1 MSDKLDEK
9 AAERITGVAIVDA
22 QGRLWAL
29 PAPRRHH
36 HIFALAAFMGESAEG
51 NSRGQGFMTSANRF
65 VERADALD
73 IAKASGQTRPGAQ
86 LGHQLYS
93 EDL

>member
-1 MSDKLDEK
+1 MTASPAAPVEK
-9 AAERITGVAIVDA
+9 ITGVAIVDA

-36 HIFALAAFMGESAEG
+36 HIFALAAFLGESAEG

-73 IAKASGQTRPGAQ
+73 IAKAAGQTRPGAAF
-86 LGHQLYS
+86 GHQLYS
-93 EDL
+93 EDLW

>member
-1 MSDKLDEK
+1 MS
-9 AAERITGVAIVDA
+9 ERITGVAIVDA

-36 HIFALAAFMGESAEG
+36 HIFALAAFMGESADG
-51 NSRGQGFMTSANRF
+51 NMRGQGFMTSANRF

-73 IAKASGQTRPGAQ
+73 IARAAGQVEPGRE

-93 EDL
+93 EDVW